1 MKKNL
6 KFVLISLSL
15 SYKVKMFPV
24 LEVVSKLL
32 AIYPR
37 SGFIGPEKNIVS
49 RDSLWRNVDKGSWQI
64 ESKSLT
70 P

>member
-1 MKKNL
+1 
-6 KFVLISLSL
+6 
-15 SYKVKMFPV
+15 MFPV
-24 LEVVSKLL
+24 LEDVSKLL

-37 SGFIGPEKNIVS
+37 SGFIGPEKNAVY
-49 RDSLWRNVDKGSWQI
+49 RDSLWRNVDKESWQI